1 MSNSLIFLA
10 SDFENSI
17 SGMFKML
24 PLVLFSDFQSYA
36 RPLRLLPAEE
46 VKVCR
51 GNPSFTVSETRSL
64 YKIKLQTSNLFG
76 SGISDMNARVLICL
90 IDVKGDSVLQTIP
103 ANLSSLDP
111 EIVENGES
119 FKFQRGSVDEFTFE
133 GPKLGKIRAFWISI
147 ESG

>member
-1 MSNSLIFLA
+1 
-10 SDFENSI
+10 
-17 SGMFKML
+17 ML

-64 YKIKLQTSNLFG
+64 YKVKLQTSNLFG

-111 EIVENGES
+111 EVVEIGES

-133 GPKLGKIRAFWISI
+133 GPKLDQIRAFWISI